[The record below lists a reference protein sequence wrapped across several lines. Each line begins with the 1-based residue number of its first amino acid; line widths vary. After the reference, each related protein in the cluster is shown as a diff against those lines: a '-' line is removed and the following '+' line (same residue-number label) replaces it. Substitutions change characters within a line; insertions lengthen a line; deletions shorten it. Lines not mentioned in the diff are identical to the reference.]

1 MKKTQIAVTFLA
13 LATLVSCGNPDIVG
27 SSQSSS
33 SKESSLTTTSSSSIP
48 VAAVYGIR
56 IDVDEGATIS
66 GLPTKAKEGDMVR
79 FTLQLKEEKKVLYVT
94 IDGENA
100 LEVDSEGNYSF
111 TMPSHEVTVKA
122 VTEDIRY
129 ALSVTQIEGATIALS
144 STWAKKGEEVKVRVT
159 ISDPNKSSPVVH
171 AGETEV
177 EMGVVGDPALKTF
190 EGSFVE
196 PGAALALQVT
206 LSDAP
211 MKLSIQDRDGDGAK
225 VNAPSAA
232 AAGETVTFSI
242 TLEPG
247 VESVGL
253 PVVLEIG
260 ESTDEVE
267 VPLKDLGNGS
277 YSFVMP
283 SVPVVITQQTK
294 NSIYQI
300 HAEVEHTDP
309 LNGKEALVLGKDVVV
324 PSFAVYQ
331 GEATVEVTE
340 NDSYVVDQVLVD
352 GKAIE
357 QGENGYS
364 FVMPAHEVN
373 VKVVMKPRL
382 YAIDLQSSSHI
393 RLRAFVKDQ
402 EGHYAPVPLEGVNI
416 TQQVYL
422 KAEAN
427 EGYDVDTIEMID
439 GSQTR
444 ELSLD
449 EDGYYSS
456 IFATPSSKDKPTL
469 SFHVSEAAVI
479 LKEGDFLLGSH
490 EGIAPYSYGSDGYTS
505 AKAFELSPIGKGI
518 FSYSSN
524 SIVLQQ
530 LDTDKR
536 TFVLSSGSS
545 YYHGAYFESG
555 MIWVYSTS
563 AYSETSVTLS
573 DFSALNFYLPGGEAV
588 ETKEILSDNSTFNSV
603 KQSLIHLKGAN
614 HDAYAFV
621 TISGSYTK
629 SITVNEAKV
638 AYKNAATTL
647 KEKGAV
653 MEVTVAG
660 AVSYYHNNNGLLA
673 TYVKGEEKTYTGAFG
688 SIAVDGFGNA
698 TITKDG
704 TTKKANYTLNGG
716 VLAVSNA
723 TETLYLRLAENDTY
737 TQIQYVPG
745 KMIGARLDS
754 SSYFGYLRLGEGFQA
769 SFSTNSS
776 YTPSLNPI
784 NVNADGTFYTKYKDE
799 WFVLSPDGKSA
810 IYRYSSSAT
819 YFLSTRVDEGASSH
833 CEIQVL
839 WNKDKT
845 EMLATLRNNFTGST
859 DKSYVSVYYDGT
871 HYVWGT
877 LDSPENLSTDGQSL
891 NFTKED
897 GTVVAFRNNG
907 GKLLNESTLDGYQ
920 GTYTNGTDTLV
931 LDGAG
936 TATYKGDAG
945 SYTLDDADSNK
956 IHLIVGTVSYEVTL
970 DKNGKTFT
978 AVAGEVEVFKKTY
991 EITSSTTKGSTL
1003 RIPLDSGD
1011 SYAVGDKV
1019 LIQVSGVNNTIYY
1032 KGSVACTYV
1041 IYAKGDRSTVL
1052 ASGSY
1057 TGKDSSSFD
1066 FSFESSKSYDVIL
1079 TVTEASSE
1087 DDISVMIESDYY
1099 GGEDW

>member
-27 SSQSSS
+27 SSQASS

-66 GLPTKAKEGDMVR
+66 GLPTEAKEGDTVR

-94 IDGENA
+94 VDGENA
-100 LEVDSEGNYSF
+100 LEADSEGNYSF
-111 TMPSHEVTVKA
+111 TMPAHEVTVKA

-177 EMGVVGDPALKTF
+177 EMSVVGDPALKTF

-196 PGAALALQVT
+196 PGAALTLQVT

-211 MKLSIQDRDGDGAK
+211 AKLSIQDRDGDGAK
-225 VNAPSAA
+225 VSAPSAA

-260 ESTDEVE
+260 ESTDEVA
-267 VPLKDLGNGS
+267 VPLTDLGNGS

-283 SVPVVITQQTK
+283 NVPVVITQQTK

-309 LNGKEALVLGKDVVV
+309 LNGKQTLVVGKDVVV

-340 NDSYVVDQVLVD
+340 NDYYVVDQVLVD
-352 GKAIE
+352 EKAIE
-357 QGENGYS
+357 KDENGYS

-382 YAIDLQSSSHI
+382 YAIDLQSSSHVH
-393 RLRAFVKDQ
+393 LSAFVKDQ
-402 EGHYAPVPLEGVNI
+402 EGHYVAAPLEGVNI

-422 KAEAN
+422 KADAD
-427 EGYDVDTIEMID
+427 EGYGIDTIEMID
-439 GSQTR
+439 GSQIR
-444 ELSLD
+444 ELSL
-449 EDGYYSS
+449 EDGYYST
-456 IFATPSSKDKPTL
+456 IFAKPSSKDKPTL
-469 SFHVSEAAVI
+469 SFRVSEAAVV
-479 LKEGDFLLGSH
+479 LQEGDFLLGSH

-505 AKAFELSPIGKGI
+505 AKTFELSSIGKGK
-518 FSYSSN
+518 FSYN
-524 SIVLQQ
+524 DIVLKRG
-530 LDTDKR
+530 TDKH
-536 TFVLSSGSS
+536 TFVLSSSSS

-555 MIWVYSTS
+555 MIWVYSSS

-704 TTKKANYTLNGG
+704 TTKQANYTLNGG

-754 SSYFGYLRLGEGFQA
+754 PTYFGYLRLGEGFQA
-769 SFSTNSS
+769 SFTTSSS
-776 YTPSLNPI
+776 YTPTPSPI
-784 NVNADGTFYTKYKDE
+784 NVNADGTFYTKDKDE

-810 IYRYSSSAT
+810 IYHYTSSIT

-839 WNKDKT
+839 WSKDKT

-936 TATYKGDAG
+936 SATYKGDAG
-945 SYTLDDADSNK
+945 SYTLDDANNNK
-956 IHLIVGTVSYEVTL
+956 IHLIVGTASYDVTL

-978 AVAGEVEVFKKTY
+978 AVEGETEVFKKTY
-991 EITSSTTKGSTL
+991 EITSSTAKGSTL
-1003 RIPLDSGD
+1003 RIPMDSGD

-1019 LIQVSGVNNTIYY
+1019 LIQVSGVKNTIYY
-1032 KGSVACTYV
+1032 KGSVACTYA
-1041 IYAKGDRSTVL
+1041 IYAKGDRSMVL

-1057 TGKDSSSFD
+1057 TGNGSPSFD